1 MNKLYSFNRKKE
13 YSKIII
19 SNKLIFKYFCR
30 LYPSFTVA
38 SISPDF
44 SPVFELTKKYFM
56 NGFVLCLDVELEIL
70 G

>member
-1 MNKLYSFNRKKE
+1 MISLHFAFVNKIR
-13 YSKIII
+13 
-19 SNKLIFKYFCR
+19 R
-30 LYPSFTVA
+30 LERLEDYPSFTVA

-44 SPVFELTKKYFM
+44 SPVFELTKKYFV